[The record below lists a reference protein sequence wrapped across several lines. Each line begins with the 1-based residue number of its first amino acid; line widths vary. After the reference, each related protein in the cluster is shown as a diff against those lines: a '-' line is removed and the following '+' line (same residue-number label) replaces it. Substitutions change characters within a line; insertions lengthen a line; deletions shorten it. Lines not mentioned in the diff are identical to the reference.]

1 MRHRPPVLQE
11 GSVACITYLEEY
23 LSKSFRG
30 RSISLL
36 FALVSFV
43 VISAPGVRGSD
54 NRVEFDLTDDPGS
67 WYRSTAGAIG
77 GTKSLAVAAPGV
89 EVRFSGRS
97 HTVHTM
103 SSLLYPSNAAGMPFD
118 TDARKGSASL
128 VLRTPGLYVFVCK
141 IHPYMLGAVIVDD
154 PKTQGLDLG
163 ENITLVNGI
172 TVPTSSDLATRLLRT
187 FFIATNPSNWQN
199 FASSAVWHV
208 TYPDVNVRITG
219 GAVVNLPAVLN
230 QRYGNDVPL
239 PPLFKP
245 AVPAVGE
252 VWVDT
257 QFERTGGKEKPGTA
271 SRVDG
276 RMWNVIRK
284 VALPS
289 INMNNPHN
297 MWTDRSQRLI
307 YQTEWFDSKLTVFE
321 RETGR
326 FVRQISVGEAP
337 AHVMTRTDTDQV
349 HVSVNG
355 EESPQ
360 AVVELSP
367 LATSVERKIDI
378 GRGHPHAHW
387 MSHDGKTMVTPNVFS
402 GDSSI
407 YDFPSNRTVG
417 VIPTGSHAIATGMM
431 PDASKYYVANFLD
444 NTITVIETHTGNVL
458 GTIDLLKNYDPISG
472 RITGPVGG
480 LPIQTPVS
488 PDGKYMV
495 TANTLTATIVITD
508 TKSDQLVAMLPGEPG
523 AHGVQFGAKKGG
535 GYYAYVAN
543 KFANVLT
550 VVDADPNADGN
561 FGDATIAGRVLLTAN
576 AATVS
581 DDRVV
586 GYPGMGGQGVLAI
599 PVPYNGWVQQL
610 PQSWKDQL
618 TATQINPIGPVK

>member
-1 MRHRPPVLQE
+1 MPEPAGRLTA
-11 GSVACITYLEEY
+11 VAVGKPFTARVI
-23 LSKSFRG
+23 G
-30 RSISLL
+30 SLL
-36 FALVSFV
+36 VVASCMAVFAAALG
-43 VISAPGVRGSD
+43 ASD
-54 NRVEFDLTDDPGS
+54 EPRVEFELTDNPGS
-67 WYRSTAGAIG
+67 WYRSTAGAIA
-77 GTKSLAVAAPGV
+77 GTRSLAVSTPGV
-89 EVRFSGRS
+89 DVRFSGRS

-103 SSLLYPSNAAGMPFD
+103 SSLLYPTNALGMPFD
-118 TDARKGSASL
+118 TDAQKGSASL

-141 IHPYMLGAVIVDD
+141 IHPYMLGAVIVDN
-154 PKTQGLDLG
+154 PKTPGLDLG
-163 ENITLVNGI
+163 EQITLVNGI

-187 FFIATNPSNWQN
+187 FFIATNPANWQN
-199 FASSAVWHV
+199 FASSAPWHI
-208 TYPDVNVRITG
+208 TYPSVDVRITG
-219 GAVVNLPAVLN
+219 GAVVNLAAVLS
-230 QRYGNDVPL
+230 QRYGNDLTL
-239 PPLFKP
+239 PPVFDP
-245 AVPAVGE
+245 ATPGVGE

-257 QFERTGGKEKPGTA
+257 QFERTAGKEKPGTA
-271 SRVDG
+271 SRVNAVTWD
-276 RMWNVIRK
+276 VVRK
-284 VALPS
+284 VALPE

-297 MWTDRSQRLI
+297 MWTDRNQRLI

-360 AVVELSP
+360 SVVELSP

-407 YDFPSNRTVG
+407 YDFPTNRTVG

-444 NTITVIETHTGNVL
+444 HNITVIETHTGNVL
-458 GTIDLLKNYDPISG
+458 GTINLLEHYNPITG
-472 RITGPVGG
+472 AITGPVGG

-488 PDGKYMV
+488 PDGRYMV

-508 TKSDQLVAMLPGEPG
+508 TKTDRAVMMLPGEAG
-523 AHGVQFGAKKGG
+523 THGVQFGAKKGG

-550 VVDADPNADGN
+550 VVDADPNNDGD
-561 FGDATIAGRVLLTAN
+561 FSDARIAGRVLLTATE
-576 AATVS
+576 ATAS
-581 DDRVV
+581 DDRVI
-586 GYPGMGGQGVLAI
+586 GHPGMGGQGVLAI

-610 PQSWKDQL
+610 PQSWKEQL
-618 TATQINPIGPVK
+618 TPAQINPIGPTQ